1 MAYST
6 GHPLRV
12 RARVKAA
19 VGVAALAA
27 LLAACSSG
35 STGSSAASTGTSSG
49 APKPGVASGTLTGA
63 MSSGAID
70 TMDPN
75 RWYFAVT
82 WGLANAMCTTLVRYA
97 DKPDAAG
104 TQLVPGTA
112 SMPAISS
119 NGLTYTFTLR
129 PGARF
134 SNGQPITGQD
144 IKYTWMR
151 LMNPAIDTG
160 TGYYFTNVIG
170 APAYLAGTSKT
181 LPGIVATTNTVT
193 FHLTAPDGA
202 FLYKAALPTTCPVP
216 TGTTMKPQES
226 GALEMNYASG
236 PYKLQSY
243 QPSRQIV
250 MVFNKNYDQAL
261 GVRGHVAKYVFN
273 IGVEAS
279 QAALEIQAGQ
289 LDFQTSNLATADI
302 IRISHDASLASQVH
316 QSPRPETTYLFLNN
330 EVAPFNNIDVR
341 KAVNYAIDRTAI
353 EEQWGGPL
361 VGSVTSQIMVPGALG
376 YAPYTAYPNTPN
388 LTMAKKLMT
397 ESGVKL
403 PINTSLRTQNDAPG
417 FMNMAQ
423 VIKANLAPIGINVT
437 IVGSPN
443 SVNSSYISNPASH
456 TPMGIEPWSL
466 DFPDAEALIN
476 TGMDPA
482 TPNAPPNLTRFGDK
496 AFIPAFDAAAAAL
509 GTKRAQLY
517 EQLDKNLMTQVAP
530 YAPIFNARW
539 YDFVS
544 TRVGGYVYSVAMD
557 AINYNTLYVK

>member
-1 MAYST
+1 MGHSL
-6 GHPLRV
+6 GHPH
-12 RARVKAA
+12 RVKLAA
-19 VGVAALAA
+19 AAA
-27 LLAACSSG
+27 LLTMLLAAACGSSG
-35 STGSSAASTGTSSG
+35 SSSSSGSGGSSGG
-49 APKPGVASGTLTGA
+49 PKTGVASGTLNA
-63 MSSGAID
+63 SMSSGAID

-112 SMPAISS
+112 SMPAITD

-134 SNGQPITGQD
+134 SDGKPITGQD

-160 TGYYFTNVIG
+160 TGYYFTNVVG
-170 APAYLAGTSKT
+170 APAYLAGSSKS
-181 LPGIVATTNTVT
+181 LPGIVATTSTVT
-193 FHLTAPDGA
+193 FHLTAADGA

-216 TGTTMKPQES
+216 AGTVMKPQES
-226 GALEMNYASG
+226 GVLEQNYASG

-250 MVFNKNYDQAL
+250 MVFNKNYNQAL
-261 GVRGHVAKYVFN
+261 GVRGHVAKYVFQ
-273 IGVEAS
+273 IGVQAS
-279 QAALEIQAGQ
+279 QAALEIQAGT

-302 IRISHDASLASQVH
+302 IRLSHDAALTSQVH

-330 EVAPFNNIDVR
+330 EVPPFNNVDVR
-341 KAVNYAIDRTAI
+341 KAINYAINRTAI

-361 VGSVTSQIMVPGALG
+361 VGSISSQIMVPGALG
-376 YAPYTAYPNTPN
+376 YKQYQAYPNTPD
-388 LTMAKKLMT
+388 LTKAKQLMQA
-397 ESGVKL
+397 SGVKL
-403 PINTSLRTQNDAPG
+403 PITTQLRTQNDTPG
-417 FMNMAQ
+417 FMSMAQ
-423 VIKANLAPIGINVT
+423 VIQANLKPLGINVQIIGT
-437 IVGSPN
+437 PN
-443 SVNSSYISNPASH
+443 SVNGSFISNPKARV
-456 TPMGIEPWSL
+456 PMGIEPWSL

-482 TPNAPPNLTRFGDK
+482 TPNAPPNLTRFGDP
-496 AFIPAFDAAAAAL
+496 AFIPAFNAAAAAL
-509 GTKRAQLY
+509 GTQRASLY
-517 EQLDKNLMTQVAP
+517 QQLDYNLMTQVAP

-539 YDFVS
+539 FDFVS
-544 TRVGGYVYSVAMD
+544 AHVGGYTYSVAMD

>member
-1 MAYST
+1 MAHSSRR
-6 GHPLRV
+6 PLRGPL
-12 RARVKAA
+12 ALT
-19 VGVAALAA
+19 AALVA
-27 LLAACSSG
+27 LLAACSSTSSG
-35 STGSSAASTGTSSG
+35 SSSSAASSSSS
-49 APKPGVASGTLTGA
+49 AKPGVASGTLTAA

-97 DKPDAAG
+97 DQPDAAG
-104 TQLVPGTA
+104 TQLIPGTA
-112 SMPAISS
+112 NMPVISS
-119 NGLTYTFTLR
+119 DGLTYTFTLR

-134 SNGQPITGQD
+134 SNGTPITGQD
-144 IKYTWMR
+144 IQYTFMR
-151 LMNPAIDTG
+151 LMNSAIDTG
-160 TGYYFTNVIG
+160 TGYYFTNVVG
-170 APAYLAGTSKT
+170 APAYLAGKSTT
-181 LPGIVATTNTVT
+181 VPGIVATTNTVT

-216 TGTTMKPQES
+216 TGTPMKAQES
-226 GALEMNYASG
+226 GALEMNDASG

-243 QPSRQIV
+243 QPGRQIV

-273 IGVEAS
+273 IGVQAS

-302 IRISHDASLASQVH
+302 IRISHNAALASQVH

-330 EVAPFNNIDVR
+330 EVAPFNNVDVR
-341 KAVNYAIDRTAI
+341 KAVNYAINRTAI

-376 YAPYTAYPNTPN
+376 YAPYSAYPDAPS
-388 LTMAKKLMT
+388 LTQAKALMKA
-397 ESGVKL
+397 SGVKL
-403 PINTSLRTQNDAPG
+403 PITTSLRAQNDAPG
-417 FMNMAQ
+417 FINMAE
-423 VIKANLAPIGINVT
+423 VIKSNLQAIGINVNV
-437 IVGSPN
+437 IGSPN
-443 SVNSSYISNPASH
+443 SVNSSYISNAASH

-482 TPNAPPNLTRFGDK
+482 TPNAAPNLTRFGDP
-496 AFIPAFDAAAAAL
+496 AFIPAFNAAAAAL
-509 GTKRAQLY
+509 GAKRAQLY
-517 EQLDKNLMTQVAP
+517 EALDKNLMTQVAP

>member
-1 MAYST
+1 
-6 GHPLRV
+6 
-12 RARVKAA
+12 
-19 VGVAALAA
+19 
-27 LLAACSSG
+27 
-35 STGSSAASTGTSSG
+35 
-49 APKPGVASGTLTGA
+49 
-63 MSSGAID
+63 
-70 TMDPN
+70 
-75 RWYFAVT
+75 
-82 WGLANAMCTTLVRYA
+82 MCTTLVRYA
-97 DKPDAAG
+97 DQPDAAG
-104 TQLVPGTA
+104 TQLTPGIA
-112 SMPAISS
+112 SMPVISS

-134 SNGQPITGQD
+134 SNGTPITGQD
-144 IKYTWMR
+144 IQYTFMR

-170 APAYLAGTSKT
+170 APAYLAGKSNTV
-181 LPGIVATTNTVT
+181 PGIVATTNTVT
-193 FHLTAPDGA
+193 FHLSAPDGA

-216 TGTTMKPQES
+216 TGTPMKSQES
-226 GALEMNYASG
+226 GTLEMNYASG

-243 QPSRQIV
+243 QPGRQIV

-261 GVRGHVAKYVFN
+261 GVRGHVAEYVFN
-273 IGVEAS
+273 IGVQAS

-302 IRISHDASLASQVH
+302 IRISHDAALASQVH

-330 EVAPFNNIDVR
+330 EVPPFNNIDVR

-388 LTMAKKLMT
+388 LAAAKALMK
-397 ESGVKL
+397 ESGVKVPL
-403 PINTSLRTQNDAPG
+403 TTSLRAQNDAPG
-417 FMNMAQ
+417 FINMAQ
-423 VIKANLAPIGINVT
+423 VIKANLAAIGINVNV
-437 IVGSPN
+437 IGSPN

-482 TPNAPPNLTRFGDK
+482 TPNAAPNLTRFGDP
-496 AFIPAFDAAAAAL
+496 AFIPAFNAAAAAL

-517 EQLDKNLMTQVAP
+517 EALDKQLMTQVAP

>member
-1 MAYST
+1 MAHSSRR
-6 GHPLRV
+6 PLRGPL
-12 RARVKAA
+12 ALA
-19 VGVAALAA
+19 AALAV
-27 LLAACSSG
+27 LLAACSSASSVSSSPSSS
-35 STGSSAASTGTSSG
+35 STA
-49 APKPGVASGTLTGA
+49 KPGVASGTLTGA

-97 DKPDAAG
+97 DQPDAAG
-104 TQLVPGTA
+104 TQLTPGTA
-112 SMPAISS
+112 NMPVISS
-119 NGLTYTFTLR
+119 DGLTYTFTLR

-134 SNGQPITGQD
+134 SNGAPITGQD
-144 IKYTWMR
+144 IKYTFMR
-151 LMNPAIDTG
+151 LMNSAIDTG

-170 APAYLAGTSKT
+170 APAYLAGKSNTVA
-181 LPGIVATTNTVT
+181 GIVATTNTVT
-193 FHLTAPDGA
+193 FHLSAPDGA

-216 TGTTMKPQES
+216 TGTAMKPQES
-226 GALEMNYASG
+226 GTLEMNDASG

-243 QPSRQIV
+243 QPGRQIV

-261 GVRGHVAKYVFN
+261 GVRGHVAEFVFN
-273 IGVEAS
+273 IGVQAS

-302 IRISHDASLASQVH
+302 IRLSHDLALASQVH

-330 EVAPFNNIDVR
+330 EVPPFNNIDVR
-341 KAVNYAIDRTAI
+341 KAVNYAINRTAI

-361 VGSVTSQIMVPGALG
+361 VGSVSSQIMVPGALG
-376 YAPYTAYPNTPN
+376 YASYTAYPDTPD
-388 LTMAKKLMT
+388 LTAAKALMK

-403 PINTSLRTQNDAPG
+403 PITTSLRTQNDAPG
-417 FMNMAQ
+417 FINMAE
-423 VIKANLAPIGINVT
+423 VIKANLQAIGIDVNV
-437 IVGSPN
+437 IGSPN
-443 SVNSSYISNPASH
+443 SVNSSFISNPASH

-482 TPNAPPNLTRFGDK
+482 TPNAPPNLTRFGDP
-496 AFIPAFDAAAAAL
+496 AFIPAFNAAAAAL

-517 EQLDKNLMTQVAP
+517 ETLDKQLMTQVAP
-530 YAPIFNARW
+530 YAPIFDARW

-544 TRVGGYVYSVAMD
+544 TRVGGYTYSVAMD

>member
-1 MAYST
+1 MAHSSRR
-6 GHPLRV
+6 PLR
-12 RARVKAA
+12 
-19 VGVAALAA
+19 GPLALAGA
-27 LLAACSSG
+27 LMAVLAACSS
-35 STGSSAASTGTSSG
+35 TGSSGSSSATASSTAA
-49 APKPGVASGTLTGA
+49 PGVATGTLTGA

-97 DKPDAAG
+97 DKADAAG
-104 TQLVPGTA
+104 TQLTAGTA
-112 SMPAISS
+112 SMPVVSS

-134 SNGQPITGQD
+134 SNGTPITGQD
-144 IKYTWMR
+144 IKYTFMR

-170 APAYLAGTSKT
+170 APAYLAGKSNTIA
-181 LPGIVATTNTVT
+181 GIVATANTVT
-193 FHLTAPDGA
+193 FHLSAPDGA

-216 TGTTMKPQES
+216 AGTPMKSQES
-226 GALEMNYASG
+226 GTLEMNYASG

-243 QPSRQIV
+243 QPGRQIV

-261 GVRGHVAKYVFN
+261 GVRGHVAKFIFN
-273 IGVEAS
+273 IGVQAS

-302 IRISHDASLASQVH
+302 IRISHDAALASQVH
-316 QSPRPETTYLFLNN
+316 TSPRPETTYLFLNN
-330 EVAPFNNIDVR
+330 EVAPFNNVDVR

-361 VGSVTSQIMVPGALG
+361 VGTVTSQIMVPGALG
-376 YAPYTAYPNTPN
+376 YAPYSAYPDTPN
-388 LTMAKKLMT
+388 LTEAKALIKA
-397 ESGVKL
+397 SGVKL
-403 PINTSLRTQNDAPG
+403 PINTTLRCQNDAPG
-417 FMNMAQ
+417 FMNMAE
-423 VIKANLAPIGINVT
+423 VIKSNLAAIGINVT
-437 IVGSPN
+437 VVGSPN
-443 SVNSSYISNPASH
+443 SVNSSYISNAASH

-482 TPNAPPNLTRFGDK
+482 TPNAAPNLTRFGDK
-496 AFIPAFDAAAAAL
+496 AFIPAFNAAAAAL

-517 EQLDKNLMTQVAP
+517 EALDKNLMTQVAP

>member
-1 MAYST
+1 MAHSSRR
-6 GHPLRV
+6 PLRGPL
-12 RARVKAA
+12 ALA
-19 VGVAALAA
+19 AALMA
-27 LLAACSSG
+27 LLAACSST
-35 STGSSAASTGTSSG
+35 SSSGSSSATASSS
-49 APKPGVASGTLTGA
+49 AQPGVASGTLTGA

-97 DKPDAAG
+97 DQPDAAG
-104 TQLVPGTA
+104 TQLTAGTA
-112 SMPAISS
+112 NMPVISS
-119 NGLTYTFTLR
+119 DGLTYTFTLR

-134 SNGQPITGQD
+134 SNGTPITGQD
-144 IKYTWMR
+144 IKYTFMR

-170 APAYLAGTSKT
+170 APAYLAGKSNTIA
-181 LPGIVATTNTVT
+181 GIVATTNTVT
-193 FHLTAPDGA
+193 FHLSAPDGA

-216 TGTTMKPQES
+216 TGTPMKSQES
-226 GALEMNYASG
+226 GTLEMNYASG

-250 MVFNKNYDQAL
+250 MVFNKNYDQTL
-261 GVRGHVAKYVFN
+261 GVRGHVAKFVFN
-273 IGVEAS
+273 IGIQAS

-302 IRISHDASLASQVH
+302 IRISHNAALAGQVH

-330 EVAPFNNIDVR
+330 EVAPFNNVDVR

-353 EEQWGGPL
+353 EEQW
-361 VGSVTSQIMVPGALG
+361 VGTVTSQIMVPGALG
-376 YAPYTAYPNTPN
+376 YAPYSAYPNTPN
-388 LTMAKKLMT
+388 LTQAKALMT
-397 ESGVKL
+397 ASGVKL
-403 PINTSLRTQNDAPG
+403 PINTSLRAQNDAPG

-423 VIKANLAPIGINVT
+423 VIKSNLAAIGINVT
-437 IVGSPN
+437 VIGSPN
-443 SVNSSYISNPASH
+443 SVNSSFISNPASH

-482 TPNAPPNLTRFGDK
+482 TPNAAPNLTRFGDA
-496 AFIPAFDAAAAAL
+496 AFIPAFNAAAAAL
-509 GTKRAQLY
+509 GAKRAQLY
-517 EQLDKNLMTQVAP
+517 ETLDKNLMTQVAP

-544 TRVGGYVYSVAMD
+544 TRVGGYTYSVAMD

>member
-1 MAYST
+1 MAHST
-6 GHPLRV
+6 GHRL
-12 RARVKAA
+12 RVKAA
-19 VGVAALAA
+19 VAAAALAA

-35 STGSSAASTGTSSG
+35 STGSSASSGGASAG

-112 SMPAISS
+112 SMPVISS

-134 SNGQPITGQD
+134 SDGKPITGQD
-144 IKYTWMR
+144 IKYTFMR

-170 APAYLAGTSKT
+170 APAYLAGTST
-181 LPGIVATTNTVT
+181 TIAGIVATTNTVT

-216 TGTTMKPQES
+216 AGTPMKPDES
-226 GALEMNYASG
+226 GSLEMNYASG

-316 QSPRPETTYLFLNN
+316 QSPRP
-330 EVAPFNNIDVR
+330 A
-341 KAVNYAIDRTAI
+341 
-353 EEQWGGPL
+353 
-361 VGSVTSQIMVPGALG
+361 
-376 YAPYTAYPNTPN
+376 
-388 LTMAKKLMT
+388 
-397 ESGVKL
+397 
-403 PINTSLRTQNDAPG
+403 
-417 FMNMAQ
+417 
-423 VIKANLAPIGINVT
+423 
-437 IVGSPN
+437 
-443 SVNSSYISNPASH
+443 
-456 TPMGIEPWSL
+456 
-466 DFPDAEALIN
+466 
-476 TGMDPA
+476 
-482 TPNAPPNLTRFGDK
+482 
-496 AFIPAFDAAAAAL
+496 
-509 GTKRAQLY
+509 
-517 EQLDKNLMTQVAP
+517 
-530 YAPIFNARW
+530 
-539 YDFVS
+539 
-544 TRVGGYVYSVAMD
+544 
-557 AINYNTLYVK
+557 

>member
-1 MAYST
+1 MAHST
-6 GHPLRV
+6 GHRFRV
-12 RARVKAA
+12 RAA
-19 VGVAALAA
+19 VGVAALAG

-35 STGSSAASTGTSSG
+35 STGSSSPSASTSSG

-104 TQLVPGTA
+104 TQLVAGTA
-112 SMPAISS
+112 SMPVISN

-170 APAYLAGTSKT
+170 APAYLAGTSNT
-181 LPGIVATTNTVT
+181 IPGIVATTNTVT

-216 TGTTMKPQES
+216 VGTPMKPEES
-226 GALEMNYASG
+226 GQLEMNYASG

-250 MVFNKNYDQAL
+250 MVFNKNYDQSL
-261 GVRGHVAKYVFN
+261 GVRGHVAKYVFQ

-302 IRISHDASLASQVH
+302 IRISHDAALASQVH

-330 EVAPFNNIDVR
+330 EVPPFNNIDVR
-341 KAVNYAIDRTAI
+341 KAINYAINRTAI

-361 VGSVTSQIMVPGALG
+361 VGRVTSQIMVPGALG
-376 YAPYTAYPNTPN
+376 YAPYSAYPNTPN
-388 LTMAKKLMT
+388 LTMAKKLMA
-397 ESGVKL
+397 ESGVKT

-437 IVGSPN
+437 ILGTPN

-482 TPNAPPNLTRFGDK
+482 TPNAPANLTRFGDK
-496 AFIPAFDAAAAAL
+496 TYIPQFEAAAAAL

-517 EQLDKNLMTQVAP
+517 EALDKDLMTQVAP

>member
-1 MAYST
+1 VSST
-6 GHPLRV
+6 
-12 RARVKAA
+12 A
-19 VGVAALAA
+19 
-27 LLAACSSG
+27 
-35 STGSSAASTGTSSG
+35 
-49 APKPGVASGTLTGA
+49 KPGVATGTLTGA

-97 DKPDAAG
+97 DQPDAAG
-104 TQLVPGTA
+104 TELTAGTA
-112 SMPAISS
+112 SMPTISS
-119 NGLTYTFTLR
+119 DGLTYTFTLR

-134 SNGQPITGQD
+134 SNGTPITGQD
-144 IKYTWMR
+144 IKYTFMR

-170 APAYLAGTSKT
+170 APAYLAGKSGTVA
-181 LPGIVATTNTVT
+181 GIVATANTVT
-193 FHLTAPDGA
+193 FHLSAPDGA

-216 TGTTMKPQES
+216 VGTPMKSQES
-226 GALEMNYASG
+226 GTLEMNYASG
-236 PYKLQSY
+236 AYKLQSY
-243 QPSRQIV
+243 QPGRQIV
-250 MVFNKNYDQAL
+250 MVFNSNYDQAL

-273 IGVEAS
+273 IGVDAS

-302 IRISHDASLASQVH
+302 IRISHDAALASQVH

-330 EVAPFNNIDVR
+330 EVPPFNNVDVR
-341 KAVNYAIDRTAI
+341 KAVNYAINRTAI

-376 YAPYTAYPNTPN
+376 YAPYSAYPDTPN
-388 LTMAKKLMT
+388 LAQAKALMT
-397 ESGVKL
+397 ASGVKL
-403 PINTSLRTQNDAPG
+403 PITTSLRTQNDAPG
-417 FMNMAQ
+417 FMNMAE
-423 VIKANLAPIGINVT
+423 VIKSNLAAIGINVNV
-437 IVGSPN
+437 IGSPN
-443 SVNSSYISNPASH
+443 SVNSSYISNAASR

-482 TPNAPPNLTRFGDK
+482 TPNAAPNLTRFGDP
-496 AFIPAFDAAAAAL
+496 AFIPAFNAAAAAL
-509 GTKRAQLY
+509 GSTRARLY
-517 EQLDKNLMTQVAP
+517 ETLDKNLMTQVAP

>member
-1 MAYST
+1 MAHSS
-6 GHPLRV
+6 GHPR
-12 RARVKAA
+12 RVKAA
-19 VGVAALAA
+19 VGAAVLAA

-35 STGSSAASTGTSSG
+35 SSGSSSPSGSASAG
-49 APKPGVASGTLTGA
+49 APQAGVASGTLTAA

-97 DKPDAAG
+97 DKSDAAG

-112 SMPAISS
+112 NMPAISS

-134 SNGQPITGQD
+134 SDGKPITGQD
-144 IKYTWMR
+144 IKYTFMR
-151 LMNPAIDTG
+151 LMSPAIDTG

-181 LPGIVATTNTVT
+181 LPGIVATTSTVT

-302 IRISHDASLASQVH
+302 IRLSHDASLASQVH
-316 QSPRPETTYLFLNN
+316 QSPRPESTYLFLNN
-330 EVAPFNNIDVR
+330 EVAPFTNIDVR
-341 KAVNYAIDRTAI
+341 KAVNYAINRTAI

-361 VGSVTSQIMVPGALG
+361 VGSVSSQIMVPGALG
-376 YAPYTAYPNTPN
+376 YARYSAYPNTPD
-388 LTMAKKLMT
+388 LSMAKKLMQ

-437 IVGSPN
+437 VVGTPN

-496 AFIPAFDAAAAAL
+496 AFIPAFDNAAAAL

-517 EQLDKNLMTQVAP
+517 ESLDKNLMTQVAP

-539 YDFVS
+539 FDFVS

>member
-1 MAYST
+1 MAHSSRR
-6 GHPLRV
+6 PLR
-12 RARVKAA
+12 
-19 VGVAALAA
+19 GPLALAA
-27 LLAACSSG
+27 ALMAALAACSSTSSSG
-35 STGSSAASTGTSSG
+35 SSSASASSAAQ
-49 APKPGVASGTLTGA
+49 PGVASGTLTAA

-97 DKPDAAG
+97 DQSDAAG
-104 TQLVPGTA
+104 TQLVAGTA

-119 NGLTYTFTLR
+119 DGLTYTFTLR

-134 SNGQPITGQD
+134 SDGTPITGQD
-144 IKYTWMR
+144 IKYTFMR

-170 APAYLAGTSKT
+170 APAYLAGKSNTVA
-181 LPGIVATTNTVT
+181 GIVATTNTVI
-193 FHLTAPDGA
+193 FHLSAPDGA

-216 TGTTMKPQES
+216 VGTPMKSQES
-226 GALEMNYASG
+226 GTLEMNYASG

-261 GVRGHVAKYVFN
+261 GVRGHVAKFVFN

-302 IRISHDASLASQVH
+302 IRISHNAALAGQVH

-341 KAVNYAIDRTAI
+341 KAVNYAINRTAI

-361 VGSVTSQIMVPGALG
+361 VGTVTSQIMVPGALG
-376 YAPYTAYPNTPN
+376 YAPYSAYPDTPN
-388 LTMAKKLMT
+388 LTEANALMKA
-397 ESGVKL
+397 SGVKL
-403 PINTSLRTQNDAPG
+403 PITTSLRAQNDAPG
-417 FMNMAQ
+417 FINMAE
-423 VIKANLAPIGINVT
+423 VIKANLAAIGIDVT
-437 IVGSPN
+437 VIGSPN
-443 SVNSSYISNPASH
+443 SVNSSFISNPASH

-482 TPNAPPNLTRFGDK
+482 TPNAAPNLTRFGDP
-496 AFIPAFDAAAAAL
+496 AFIPAFNAAAAAL

-517 EQLDKNLMTQVAP
+517 EVLDKNLMTQVAP

-544 TRVGGYVYSVAMD
+544 MRVGGYVYSVAMD

>member
-1 MAYST
+1 MAHSSRR
-6 GHPLRV
+6 PLRGPL
-12 RARVKAA
+12 ALT
-19 VGVAALAA
+19 AALVA
-27 LLAACSSG
+27 LLAACSS
-35 STGSSAASTGTSSG
+35 TSSG
-49 APKPGVASGTLTGA
+49 SSSSSPSSSSTAKPGVASGTLTAA

-97 DKPDAAG
+97 DQPDAAG
-104 TQLVPGTA
+104 TQLIPGTA
-112 SMPAISS
+112 NMPVISS
-119 NGLTYTFTLR
+119 DGLTYTFTLR

-134 SNGQPITGQD
+134 STGTPITGQD
-144 IKYTWMR
+144 IQYTFMR
-151 LMNPAIDTG
+151 LMNSAIDTG
-160 TGYYFTNVIG
+160 TGYYFTNVVG
-170 APAYLAGTSKT
+170 APAYLAGKSTT
-181 LPGIVATTNTVT
+181 VPGIVATTNTVT

-216 TGTTMKPQES
+216 TGTPMKAQES

-243 QPSRQIV
+243 QPGRQIV

-273 IGVEAS
+273 IGVQAS

-289 LDFQTSNLATADI
+289 LDFQPSNLATADI
-302 IRISHDASLASQVH
+302 IRISHDAALASQVH

-330 EVAPFNNIDVR
+330 EVAPFNKVDVR
-341 KAVNYAIDRTAI
+341 KAVNYAINRTAI

-376 YAPYTAYPNTPN
+376 YPPYSAYPDTPD
-388 LTMAKKLMT
+388 LTQAKALMKA
-397 ESGVKL
+397 SGVKL
-403 PINTSLRTQNDAPG
+403 PITTSLRAQNDAPG
-417 FMNMAQ
+417 FINMAQ
-423 VIKANLAPIGINVT
+423 GIKSNLAAIGINVNV
-437 IVGSPN
+437 IGSPN
-443 SVNSSYISNPASH
+443 SVNSSYISNAASH

-466 DFPDAEALIN
+466 DFPDAEALIH

-482 TPNAPPNLTRFGDK
+482 TPNAAPNLTRFGDP
-496 AFIPAFDAAAAAL
+496 AFIPAFNAAAAAL

-517 EQLDKNLMTQVAP
+517 EALDKNLMTQVAP

>member
-1 MAYST
+1 MAHST
-6 GHPLRV
+6 GHPRRV
-12 RARVKAA
+12 RAAVGAVALAA
-19 VGVAALAA
+19 VAA

-35 STGSSAASTGTSSG
+35 STASSAPSGSTTAG
-49 APKPGVASGTLTGA
+49 APKAGVASGTLTGA

-97 DKPDAAG
+97 DRPDAAG
-104 TQLVPGTA
+104 TQLTAGTA
-112 SMPAISS
+112 SMPVISS
-119 NGLTYTFTLR
+119 NGLTYTYTLR
-129 PGARF
+129 PGAKF
-134 SNGQPITGQD
+134 SDGKAITGQD
-144 IKYTWMR
+144 IKYTFMR

-170 APAYLAGTSKT
+170 APAYLAGKSKT

-202 FLYKAALPTTCPVP
+202 FLYKTALPTTCPVP
-216 TGTTMKPQES
+216 NGTTMKPQES
-226 GALEMNYASG
+226 GTLETNYASG
-236 PYKLQSY
+236 PYRLQSY
-243 QPSRQIV
+243 EPSRQIV

-273 IGVEAS
+273 IGVQAS

-302 IRISHDASLASQVH
+302 IRLSHNASLASQVH

-341 KAVNYAIDRTAI
+341 KAVNYAINRTAI

-361 VGSVTSQIMVPGALG
+361 VGSVSSQIMVPGALG
-376 YAPYTAYPNTPN
+376 YARYSAYPVTPD
-388 LTMAKKLMT
+388 LTMAKKLMQ

-403 PINTSLRTQNDAPG
+403 PISTSLRTQNDAPG
-417 FMNMAQ
+417 FMNMGQ
-423 VIKANLAPIGINVT
+423 VIKANLATIGINVT
-437 IVGSPN
+437 VVGTPN

-517 EQLDKNLMTQVAP
+517 QQLDKNLMTQVAP

-539 YDFVS
+539 FDFVS

>member
-1 MAYST
+1 MAHST
-6 GHPLRV
+6 SHPLRV
-12 RARVKAA
+12 KAT
-19 VGVAALAA
+19 VGAAALAL
-27 LLAACSSG
+27 LLAACSSASSG
-35 STGSSAASTGTSSG
+35 STPPAAGASGG
-49 APKPGVASGTLTGA
+49 APKPGAASGTLTAA

-134 SNGQPITGQD
+134 SDGKPITGQD
-144 IKYTWMR
+144 IKYTFMR

-160 TGYYFTNVIG
+160 TGYYFTNVTG
-170 APAYLAGTSKT
+170 APAYLAGKSSTIA
-181 LPGIVATTNTVT
+181 GIVATTNTVT

-216 TGTTMKPQES
+216 AGTPMKPQES
-226 GALEMNYASG
+226 GSLEMNYASG

-250 MVFNKNYDQAL
+250 MVFNKNYDQSL

-273 IGVEAS
+273 IGVQAS

-302 IRISHDASLASQVH
+302 IRISHDTALASQVH

-341 KAVNYAIDRTAI
+341 KAINYAINRVAI
-353 EEQWGGPL
+353 EQQWGGPP
-361 VGSVTSQIMVPGALG
+361 VGTVTSQIMVPGALG
-376 YAPYTAYPNTPN
+376 YAHYSAYPDTPN
-388 LTMAKKLMT
+388 LAMAKKFMQ

-403 PINTSLRTQNDAPG
+403 PITTSLRTQNDAPG

-423 VIKANLAPIGINVT
+423 VIKANLKPIGINVQV
-437 IVGSPN
+437 VGTPN
-443 SVNSSYISNPASH
+443 SVNSSFISNPKSH

-496 AFIPAFDAAAAAL
+496 AFIPAFNSAAAAL
-509 GTKRAQLY
+509 GAKRATLY
-517 EQLDKNLMTQVAP
+517 ETLDKNLMTQVAP
-530 YAPIFNARW
+530 YAPMFNARW